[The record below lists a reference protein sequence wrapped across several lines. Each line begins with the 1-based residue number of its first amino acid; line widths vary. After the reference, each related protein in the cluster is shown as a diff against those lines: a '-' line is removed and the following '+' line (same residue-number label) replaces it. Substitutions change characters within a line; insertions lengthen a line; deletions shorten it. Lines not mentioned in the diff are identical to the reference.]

1 MEIKDVVF
9 HSVKDVVDSIVANT
23 TKGGSPFGRAVA
35 WGIKFS
41 LTENK
46 YDTLDQLKKVVAD
59 VSAELVALKPTMAT
73 MKNTADIVDQ
83 LLGTYDDNADPK
95 TVAAAISKLCD
106 DVIKYSF
113 DSVDNLGAFG
123 GNLVHD
129 GDKIMI
135 NSYSSSI
142 MSVFAHAAAQGKKFT
157 VISTESRPFRESI
170 KGANFLNSL
179 GVKVIWISDPSMHEF
194 VGKADWCVTGADTL
208 CWDGSAANKMG
219 TAQLAELA
227 FARGIPFYI
236 ASEVYKLKRDTK
248 DGNRVELEI
257 RPMEDL
263 LFEGDFENMDN
274 ITVINQFF
282 DLTPACHITGLITEF
297 GVIPP
302 ATVGT
307 YWDEL
312 ATTLIGK

>member
-1 MEIKDVVF
+1 MEIQDVVF
-9 HSVKDVVDSIVANT
+9 HSYKDVYVSIDTNT

-35 WGIKFS
+35 WVIKFAMV
-41 LTENK
+41 ENPYTSMK
-46 YDTLDQLKKVVAD
+46 ELRKVVAD
-59 VSAELVALKPTMAT
+59 AAAGLVALKPTMAT
-73 MKNTADIVDQ
+73 MKNTADLALQ
-83 LLGTYDDNADPK
+83 LLDTYDDSADAK
-95 TVAAAISKLCD
+95 TVAAAITKLCE
-106 DVIKYSF
+106 DVIQYSF
-113 DSVDNLGAFG
+113 DSVDRLGAFG

-129 GDKIMI
+129 GDTIMI

-157 VISTESRPFRESI
+157 IISTESRPFRESI

-236 ASEVYKLKRDTK
+236 ASEIYKLKRDTK
-248 DGNRVELEI
+248 DGHKVELEI

-263 LFEGDFENMDN
+263 LFEGDFDNMDN

-282 DLTPACHITGLITEF
+282 DLTPAQHITGLITEF

-302 ATVGT
+302 ATVGF
-307 YWDEL
+307 YWDALAKEL
-312 ATTLIGK
+312 IEK